1 MIDLKFFQ
9 SVGIPVYT
17 VDKEGIKEMMT
28 EEDAW
33 KIEQER
39 QLARIKP
46 DLEKV
51 LEGLNTA
58 KHYLHETSEYESDL
72 LDNVCDSIQENI
84 NLIEGLISD

>member
-1 MIDLKFFQ
+1 
-9 SVGIPVYT
+9 
-17 VDKEGIKEMMT
+17 MT
-28 EEDAW
+28 EADAW

-39 QLARIKP
+39 LLAKIKP

-58 KHYLHETSEYESDL
+58 QHYMHETHEYESDL
-72 LDNVCDSIQENI
+72 LDSICDNIQENI

>member
-1 MIDLKFFQ
+1 
-9 SVGIPVYT
+9 
-17 VDKEGIKEMMT
+17 MMT

-39 QLARIKP
+39 QLARCKP
-46 DLEKV
+46 DLEKA
-51 LEGLNTA
+51 LEALNTA
-58 KHYLHETSEYESDL
+58 QHYLHETCNYESDL